1 LTPTTGRPVRRIP
14 HGDIELALHELRGDE
29 SCAATAPRLLLV
41 HELGGSSR
49 DWLARDAAAIE
60 V

>member
-1 LTPTTGRPVRRIP
+1 MRRIP